1 MSASEDSDGRCIV
14 TVEFRIAGDR
24 WQDFLT
30 AVGDQARTSLA
41 MEPACQ
47 VFDVVVAADGEPTVF
62 LYEVYDD
69 RAAFD
74 AHLTTPHFLAFDA
87 RVRDWTLAKTVQIW
101 SPAP

>member
-1 MSASEDSDGRCIV
+1 MSPSEANAARCIV
-14 TVEFRIAGDR
+14 TVDFRITADH
-24 WQDFLT
+24 WPDFLA
-30 AVGDQARTSLA
+30 AVGEQAKTSLA
-41 MEPACQ
+41 MEPACR
-47 VFDVVVAADGEPTVF
+47 VFDVAVAADGEPTVF